1 MPIATESGYLP
12 DWLQALLGQGQ
23 IGPSNAPGG
32 LFSETA
38 ASPSPNIGLLSSL
51 PQFTGV
57 QSDAPAFQG
66 GNAPNGPLPDQSPT
80 FSYMSPTPPWGG
92 SGPSNSYPSM
102 AMPQDPGP
110 MNIGPGGAAPSFA
123 GVSPNA
129 PFTANGPTSVQ
140 DQYAD
145 VPLPLR
151 RPNDLT
157 SFQAQADPQDINA
170 PPPGRPNA
178 NVIGTQASG
187 APEVTAQQSLGLG
200 DYLGKAANA
209 IGSIYGAGGPGDA
222 LIALGLS
229 NRTGGASIQALNAG
243 ILNRSRQ
250 AELALKQAEANDKI
264 KAIAG
269 NVALVRRLYPNLSD
283 EEISSFARNPE
294 MMKQIGQVAAPME
307 QWSAPY
313 KDSDGNLAVRH
324 LRTGDTK
331 ILVKS
336 PEPQLV
342 DVATGKYGPNG
353 QQEFMKTWVGR
364 GEGGAAIPADSSV
377 GAPFTKQP
385 EVSVNTAIDPVL
397 SGAGAMFIDQAKT
410 AQSSADQV
418 RSIHDAR
425 RALDSPGGVITGFKA
440 NDRLALK
447 QLAEMFGVDS
457 RGVENTQTFN
467 AAMKPVIMA
476 SLGGSLGTGISNADR
491 DFLQRA
497 SGADVTLDEKAIRR
511 ILDINEKIARERID
525 RHNSN
530 ADEYIQANPTLA
542 KVSPTLK
549 VKMPGDYAPPS
560 STTSNEDPLA
570 LARDAIA
577 RGAPRAAV
585 LQRLRDSGINPAG
598 L

>member
-1 MPIATESGYLP
+1 MPDTLDPQDLSRFSSMPDWLRALYGAIGHNRVDMGGDLPLDRGINPPQLQEGRSSASTSSSGYLP
-12 DWLQALLGQGQ
+12 DWLQAALGQGSVT
-23 IGPSNAPGG
+23 SNAPVG
-32 LFSETA
+32 LFSDTA
-38 ASPSPNIGLLSSL
+38 ARGSPTPNIGLLSSL
-51 PQFTGV
+51 QQFTDLQPPSSV
-57 QSDAPAFQG
+57 PAFQA
-66 GNAPNGPLPDQSPT
+66 GNAPP
-80 FSYMSPTPPWGG
+80 
-92 SGPSNSYPSM
+92 
-102 AMPQDPGP
+102 A
-110 MNIGPGGAAPSFA
+110 I
-123 GVSPNA
+123 
-129 PFTANGPTSVQ
+129 Q

-145 VPLPLR
+145 LR
-151 RPNDLT
+151 D
-157 SFQAQADPQDINA
+157 FQANTAGAPTELNA

-178 NVIGTQASG
+178 NVIGTEASG
-187 APEVTAQQSLGLG
+187 APEVTAQKSLGLG

-209 IGSIYGAGGPGDA
+209 IGGIYGAGGPGDA

-229 NRTGGASIQALNAG
+229 NRTNGASIQALNAG

-264 KAIAG
+264 KAISG

-283 EEISSFARNPE
+283 EEISAFARNPE

-324 LRTGDTK
+324 LRTNDTK

-336 PEPQLV
+336 PDPQLV
-342 DVATGKYGPNG
+342 DLATGKYGPNG
-353 QQEFMKTWVGR
+353 QQEFMKAWVGR
-364 GEGGAAIPADSSV
+364 GEGGAAIPADSAV

-447 QLAEMFGVDS
+447 QLAEMFGADS

-511 ILDINEKIARERID
+511 ILDINEKIAREKID

-549 VKMPGDYAPPS
+549 VKMPGDYAPPV
-560 STTSNEDPLA
+560 
-570 LARDAIA
+570 
-577 RGAPRAAV
+577 AA
-585 LQRLRDSGINPAG
+585 DSGKQPPANARQAPDG
-598 L
+598 NYYIPDPNRAGKFLRWTP